1 MEKSDNTSSN
11 LKSEMMI
18 QYSTL
23 GNDLR
28 FHADQRFKIAGA
40 FLIATGLLAN
50 VAKDNGTWG
59 LALIGIALSYL
70 CLSWDRYTSLWW
82 WSLIDSVGEI
92 EAKGVKDESLVKA
105 YVKYKNIRKL
115 APSGIQR
122 PLLGASQAIRGI
134 YFLSI
139 FAWAW
144 WWCCP
149 HSGRSCWRAGRL
161 AGRSTRCFS
170 TCREPSASPGSTGT
184 HIVPSVSGL

>member
-1 MEKSDNTSSN
+1 MEKSDNPSST
-11 LKSEMMI
+11 LKSGMMI
-18 QYSTL
+18 QYAAL

-40 FLIATGLLAN
+40 FLLATGLLAN
-50 VAKDNGTWG
+50 VAKDKGTWG
-59 LALIGIALSYL
+59 LALIGIVLSYL

-82 WSLIDSVGEI
+82 WALIDSLDEI

-105 YVKYKNIRKL
+105 YVKYKNLRKL

-122 PLLGASQAIRGI
+122 PLLGAGQAIRGM

-144 WWCCP
+144 WWCWAL
-149 HSGRSCWRAGRL
+149 GIL
-161 AGRSTRCFS
+161 ALLAIGLT
-170 TCREPSASPGSTGT
+170 TYINKGSATQ
-184 HIVPSVSGL
+184 VML

>member
-59 LALIGIALSYL
+59 LAFIGIALS
-70 CLSWDRYTSLWW
+70 
-82 WSLIDSVGEI
+82 
-92 EAKGVKDESLVKA
+92 
-105 YVKYKNIRKL
+105 
-115 APSGIQR
+115 
-122 PLLGASQAIRGI
+122 
-134 YFLSI
+134 
-139 FAWAW
+139 
-144 WWCCP
+144 
-149 HSGRSCWRAGRL
+149 
-161 AGRSTRCFS
+161 
-170 TCREPSASPGSTGT
+170 
-184 HIVPSVSGL
+184 

>member
-1 MEKSDNTSSN
+1 MEKSDDTSSN

-23 GNDLR
+23 GNALR

-70 CLSWDRYTSLWW
+70 CLSWDRYTTLWW
-82 WSLIDSVGEI
+82 WALIDSVGEI

-105 YVKYKNIRKL
+105 YVKYKNIRNL

-144 WWCCP
+144 WWCWVL
-149 HSGRSCWRAGRL
+149 GIL
-161 AGRSTRCFS
+161 ALLAICLTTYINNSTVVIW
-170 TCREPSASPGSTGT
+170 GD
-184 HIVPSVSGL
+184 HM